1 MIENDAPER
10 EPPRPEPTNDNNGA
24 SAAPIDPRILTIA
37 RTLGR
42 QIAREQLKR
51 LRAANDNDNDPAR
64 KR

>member
-10 EPPRPEPTNDNNGA
+10 EPPRPEAANDNTGA

-51 LRAANDNDNDPAR
+51 LRAANDNDPAR